1 MNRIIFIISILCLF
15 TASSCYKDIGASSIA
30 NNPWENIDFTAIG
43 AIRTMHAAPV
53 EVMAITDQD
62 FFRINSANEVIE
74 ERQIGLAA
82 DYFGR
87 PALGDWVFARF
98 VEKNN
103 RNVAEFHLARNS
115 NQIFDL
121 IVNDIQ
127 VPAGTSINLEGTATK
142 NVGTFNDDSS
152 QLAFVVELN
161 RTEGS
166 NFGIVIVDINLNGTK
181 DEFVSVEV
189 IKVVDI
195 PEMRSNAQRMS
206 SITFIGGAYYVTS
219 KDGGF
224 RVTAN
229 GNYQQVVSGW
239 TLDAFDKEGTIYMT
253 SFNDFDFFKS
263 ENNGVTFE
271 RVGTTSP
278 AKYVFKGDGQYFSHE
293 RRGAEF
299 VLIDDDFEDVRDIV
313 YNKEIKDKSNGDA
326 FWNIIYMGGR
336 YYINVQG
343 EIWFLEEIKLEEE

>member
-1 MNRIIFIISILCLF
+1 MNRIIFIISVLCLF
-15 TASSCYKDIGASSIA
+15 TTSSCYKDFGDSSA
-30 NNPWENIDFTAIG
+30 NNPWNKIDFTTLG

-53 EVMAITDQD
+53 EVLAITDQE
-62 FFRINSANEVIE
+62 FFRIDSDNEVIE
-74 ERQIGLAA
+74 ERPIGLAA

-98 VEKNN
+98 VEKNTK
-103 RNVAEFHLARNS
+103 NVAELHLARNS

-121 IVNDIQ
+121 VVNDIQ
-127 VPAGTSINLEGTATK
+127 VPAGTTISLEGTAAK

-152 QLAFVVELN
+152 QLAFAVELN
-161 RTEGS
+161 RTQGS
-166 NFGIVIVDINLNGTK
+166 NFGIVIVDITLSGTK
-181 DEFVSVEV
+181 EEFVSVEV

-206 SITFIGGAYYVTS
+206 SISFIGGAYYVTS

-239 TLDAFDKEGTIYMT
+239 TLDTFDKEGTIYMT
-253 SFNDFDFFKS
+253 SFQSFDFFKS

-278 AKYVFKGDGQYFSHE
+278 AKYVFKADDQYFSHE
-293 RRGAEF
+293 NRGFEF
-299 VLIDDDFEDVRDIV
+299 ELLDDTFEDLRDIV
-313 YNKEIKDKSNGDA
+313 YNQAIQNKSDGDA

-336 YYINVQG
+336 YYINIQG
-343 EIWFLEEIKLEEE
+343 EIWFVEDIKLEEE